1 MEAFRQ
7 HGPML
12 LSFPHC
18 LISNFRHVSVEAKQ
32 ERDDAAAHKP
42 ISLAA
47 RAFHSPSNDDSVI
60 RHLDQHAGLHA
71 REFIIYTKH
80 WRKSLDDESLT
91 WLKSAHIEL
100 ACLQAVRD
108 VAQGQGF
115 QMTFG
120 RVLTLISRGLENS
133 DLPHVLA
140 VKVLHG
146 HP

>member
-1 MEAFRQ
+1 
-7 HGPML
+7 ML

-32 ERDDAAAHKP
+32 ERDDAAVAETLAVLYQDSSAHQP

-47 RAFHSPSNDDSVI
+47 RAFHSPSNDDSDI
-60 RHLDQHAGLHA
+60 RHSDQLAGLHV
-71 REFIIYTKH
+71 RELIIYTNH
-80 WRKSLDDESLT
+80 RRKSLDDESLT

-108 VAQGQGF
+108 VVQGQGF

-120 RVLTLISRGLENS
+120 RILTLISRGLENS

-140 VKVLHG
+140 GKDS
-146 HP
+146 